1 MNYEPFN
8 TLARECIKYVNPEY
22 DWRFIHADSYTL
34 YSHTGSILYKSSF
47 PTAVEMRDAVFNE
60 IRKEVGLPDA
70 FITNLTL
77 VNCNKHSVCHPL
89 PLMSGVITLNAA
101 GAYASIRKDGE
112 DKSRKTAYRAMYLH
126 SPHLMNWRASD
137 SMGFYVGSQK
147 YLFPGNRIMNYYPKA
162 GTQFFYF
169 HIDTSYTRLG
179 KKINE

>member
-22 DWRFIHADSYTL
+22 DWRFIHADSYTF

-47 PTAVEMRDAVFNE
+47 PLFREMQNE
-60 IRKEVGLPDA
+60 LFKAIREEVGLADA

-77 VNCNKHSVCHPL
+77 VNCSEHSVCHPM

-101 GAYASIRKDGE
+101 GAYASIRKNGE
-112 DKSRKTAYRAMYLH
+112 DKSRLTAYRAMHLH
-126 SPHLMNWRASD
+126 APHLMKWEASE
-137 SMGFYVGSQK
+137 SIGFYVGNQK
-147 YLFPGNRIMNYYPKA
+147 HLFPGSRIFNYYPKA

-169 HIDTSYTRLG
+169 HIDQSYTLLG
-179 KKINE
+179 KKKDE

>member
-22 DWRFIHADSYTL
+22 DWRFIHADSYTF

-47 PTAVEMRDAVFNE
+47 PLFREMQNE
-60 IRKEVGLPDA
+60 LFKAIREEVGLADA

-77 VNCNKHSVCHPL
+77 VNCSEHSVCHPM

-101 GAYASIRKDGE
+101 GAYASIRKNGE
-112 DKSRKTAYRAMYLH
+112 DKSRITAYRAMHLH
-126 SPHLMNWRASD
+126 APHLMKWEASE
-137 SMGFYVGSQK
+137 SIGFYVGNQK
-147 YLFPGNRIMNYYPKA
+147 HLFPGSRIFNYYPKA

-169 HIDTSYTRLG
+169 HIDQSYTRLG
-179 KKINE
+179 KKKDE

>member
-112 DKSRKTAYRAMYLH
+112 DKSRKTAYRAMHLH
-126 SPHLMNWRASD
+126 SPHLMNWKASD
-137 SMGFYVGSQK
+137 SIGFYVGSQK
-147 YLFPGNRIMNYYPKA
+147 HLFPGNRIMNYYPKA

-169 HIDTSYTRLG
+169 HIDQTYTRLG
-179 KKINE
+179 KKKDE

>member
-147 YLFPGNRIMNYYPKA
+147 HLFPGNRIMNYYPKA